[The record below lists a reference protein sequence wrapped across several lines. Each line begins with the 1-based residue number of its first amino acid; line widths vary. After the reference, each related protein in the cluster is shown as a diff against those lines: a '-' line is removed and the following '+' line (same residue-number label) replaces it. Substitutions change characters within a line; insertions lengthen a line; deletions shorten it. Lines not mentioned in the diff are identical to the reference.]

1 MSTQEKKTKIL
12 FIIIPIAVTL
22 SLIAAMGVMFGV
34 LLNRIENT
42 STVIVEK
49 EEKIITEKEVRVS
62 TTIRSGIEEL
72 GRLITASYWYKHAE
86 YFEDSKKIKDFTIP
100 FTTSSF
106 ILECTGEVTAGVDF
120 SKVKV
125 QETEDTITIILPAA
139 EVFSNDIDADSFEI
153 KDEKN
158 SVFNKISVED
168 TTETF
173 KRIEEDELA
182 KALERGILKEAEQN
196 AEKAIKSFAKN
207 LISGKDYKIVVE
219 FE

>member
-1 MSTQEKKTKIL
+1 MSTHENKSKAL

-22 SLIAAMGVMFGV
+22 ALLAAMGVMFAI
-34 LLNRIENT
+34 LLNRIDNT
-42 STVIVEK
+42 STTIVEK
-49 EEKIITEKEVRVS
+49 EEGLITEEEVRVS

-72 GRLITASYWYKHAE
+72 GQLITASYWYEHAE
-86 YFEDSKKIKDFTIP
+86 YYEDSKKIKDFTIP

-106 ILECTGEVTAGVDF
+106 ILECTGSVKAGVDF

-125 QETEDTITIILPAA
+125 EETEDTITIILPEP
-139 EVFSNDIDADSFEI
+139 EVLSNDIDADSFEVR
-153 KDEKN
+153 DEKN

-168 TTETF
+168 TTDTF

-182 KALERGILKEAEQN
+182 KALDRGILKEAREN

-207 LISGKDYKIVVE
+207 LISGKEYKITVK

>member
-1 MSTQEKKTKIL
+1 
-12 FIIIPIAVTL
+12 
-22 SLIAAMGVMFGV
+22 
-34 LLNRIENT
+34 
-42 STVIVEK
+42 
-49 EEKIITEKEVRVS
+49 
-62 TTIRSGIEEL
+62 
-72 GRLITASYWYKHAE
+72 LITASYWYNHAE
-86 YFEDSKKIKDFTIP
+86 YFEYSNKIKDFTIP

-207 LISGKDYKIVVE
+207 LISGKDYKIIVE

>member
-72 GRLITASYWYKHAE
+72 GQLITASYWYKHAE

-125 QETEDTITIILPAA
+125 KGATPITIT
-139 EVFSNDIDADSFEI
+139 S
-153 KDEKN
+153 K
-158 SVFNKISVED
+158 
-168 TTETF
+168 
-173 KRIEEDELA
+173 
-182 KALERGILKEAEQN
+182 GIMVTSASG
-196 AEKAIKSFAKN
+196 KAILLN
-207 LISGKDYKIVVE
+207 LNDLSSISQE
-219 FE
+219 

>member
-72 GRLITASYWYKHAE
+72 GQLITASYWYKHAE

-182 KALERGILKEAEQN
+182 KALERGILKEAQQN
-196 AEKAIKSFAKN
+196 AEKAIKSFAKS
-207 LISGKDYKIVVE
+207 LITGKDYKIIVE

>member
-34 LLNRIENT
+34 LLTRIENT

-72 GRLITASYWYKHAE
+72 GQLITASYWYKHAE

-182 KALERGILKEAEQN
+182 KALERGILKEAQQN
-196 AEKAIKSFAKN
+196 AEKAIKSFAKS
-207 LISGKDYKIVVE
+207 LITGKDYKIIVE